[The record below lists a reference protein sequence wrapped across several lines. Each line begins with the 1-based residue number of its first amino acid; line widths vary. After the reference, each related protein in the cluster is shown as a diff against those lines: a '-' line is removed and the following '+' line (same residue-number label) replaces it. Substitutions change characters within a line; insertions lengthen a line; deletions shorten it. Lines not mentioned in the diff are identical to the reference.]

1 MPSKAAIAQKIR
13 AYYTGLIPMP
23 GEQLE
28 KEVRGRGWSMKMGLR
43 PDKCRHDYN
52 CGRPSHDYDQAR
64 PEIVICAHDIHRA
77 AAVLGL
83 FMDSLQVLFGP
94 EIWEVNLK
102 PVPEED
108 DERHELREMLD
119 TGSTMFSSGGFDLAA
134 MLAKTASCNRRFAY
148 AIALHAVSCQNHVNQ
163 PMDLEPANYPYRAR
177 SSTHRDHVRFA
188 YAIIAAY
195 AAIEQLKL
203 CPEPHSFKDHAW
215 IPEKRQALEAKLK
228 RAGVDLTETLM
239 WHVRGGKTRLEL
251 DRPPKIVKMCP
262 WSYAQIR
269 DCEVEI
275 VDAIADI
282 RALRSNVAA
291 HDVKDQAKYLSVH
304 DVVNAQLV
312 ARQLILAATG
322 FSKQRIERIIAARKY
337 PKQKPPQIK
346 LRKMCL
352 PEGKPWSTR
361 YSGQ

>member
-1 MPSKAAIAQKIR
+1 MHRKLISHQKIR
-13 AYYTGLIPMP
+13 MYYAGLIPFP
-23 GEQLE
+23 GEHLE
-28 KEVRGRGWSMKMGLR
+28 KEVLGRGWSMKMGLR

-52 CGRPSHDYDQAR
+52 RGRPSHDYDQAR
-64 PEIVICAHDIHRA
+64 PEIVICARDIHRA
-77 AAVLGL
+77 DAVLGL
-83 FMDSLQVLFGP
+83 FMDSLQVLSGP
-94 EIWEVNLK
+94 AIWDVNLQ
-102 PVPEED
+102 PVSED
-108 DERHELREMLD
+108 DSERDELRAMLAA
-119 TGSTMFSSGGFDLAA
+119 GSIMFSSAGFDLAA
-134 MLAKTASCNRRFAY
+134 MLARTASLNRRFAY

-163 PMDLEPANYPYRAR
+163 PMDLAPANYPYRAR
-177 SSTHRDHVRFA
+177 SAAHRDHVRFA

-203 CPEPHSFKDHAW
+203 SPEPHSFKNHAW

-228 RAGVDLTETLM
+228 RAGVDLSETLL

-275 VDAIADI
+275 VDAIADV

-322 FSKQRIERIIAARKY
+322 FSEQRIERIIAGRKY
-337 PKQKPPQIK
+337 PKQKPAR
-346 LRKMCL
+346 L
-352 PEGKPWSTR
+352 KPTKRCRTVLKS
-361 YSGQ
+361 